1 MFIPNKKQYNELT
14 SAEKFLLDTFMIYT
28 LNG

>member
-14 SAEKFLLDTFMIYT
+14 SAEKFLLATFMICIS
-28 LNG
+28 NG

>member
-14 SAEKFLLDTFMIYT
+14 SAEKFLLGTFMIYI